1 MIYWMPHAQSEGL
14 PDGDLSTLGYNQ
26 AHKAGVWLAEKT
38 IHSIRHST
46 DSEAERTAEII
57 TRVLEDADAI
67 PDRRLNVVAHAISR
81 ATLLTVSKFLDD
93 TEAGTLVISR
103 PDSLLDVLPRLC
115 VNAAALQRVSTP
127 HPTGLILLERYSLRR
142 YTCHAWDLREH
153 LR

>member
-26 AHKAGVWLAEKT
+26 AHKAGVWLAQKT
-38 IHSIRHST
+38 IHNIRHST
-46 DSEAERTAEII
+46 DPESERTAQII
-57 TRVLEDADAI
+57 ARVLKDADTA
-67 PDRRLNVVAHAISR
+67 PDKRLNTVAEPISR
-81 ATLLTVSKFLDD
+81 ATLLTISKFLYD
-93 TEAGTLVISR
+93 TDAGALVISR
-103 PDSLLDVLPRLC
+103 PDCLLDVLPRLC

-127 HPTGLILLERYSLRR
+127 HPTGLIVLERYSLQR